1 MKLGMG
7 IQLIGVEAL
16 LKKLGKKT
24 VTTPLGEG
32 IKKITLWLQR
42 LVQMSTPVGTPES
55 TGTKGY
61 VGGRL
66 RASIT
71 SEVHPLYGKVGT
83 IVEYAPFVEHG
94 TRYMEAR
101 HVTEGSSTRILGK
114 GMFTYAL
121 EQLKEKLPEH
131 LKEIGNKIS
140 AQWKF

>member
-7 IQLIGVEAL
+7 IQLIGLEAL
-16 LKKLGKKT
+16 LKKLDKKT
-24 VTTPLGEG
+24 ITTPLEEG

-42 LVQMSTPVGTPES
+42 LVQMSTPVDT
-55 TGTKGY
+55 
-61 VGGRL
+61 GRL
-66 RASIT
+66 RASIA
-71 SEVHPLYGKVGT
+71 SEVQPLYGKVGT

>member
-16 LKKLGKKT
+16 LKKLNKKT
-24 VTTPLGEG
+24 ITEPLGEG

-42 LVQMSTPVGTPES
+42 LVQVSTPVDT
-55 TGTKGY
+55 
-61 VGGRL
+61 GRL
-66 RASIT
+66 RASIA
-71 SEVHPLYGKVGT
+71 SEVQPLCGKVGT
-83 IVEYAPFVEHG
+83 LVEYSVFVERG

>member
-16 LKKLGKKT
+16 LKKLDKKT
-24 VTTPLGEG
+24 ITEPLGEG

-42 LVQMSTPVGTPES
+42 LVQVSTPVDT
-55 TGTKGY
+55 
-61 VGGRL
+61 GRL
-66 RASIT
+66 RASIA
-71 SEVHPLYGKVGT
+71 SEVQPLCGKVGT

-101 HVTEGSSTRILGK
+101 HVTEGSSTRILGT
-114 GMFTYAL
+114 GMFAYAL
-121 EQLKEKLPEH
+121 GQLKEKLPEH
-131 LKEIGNKIS
+131 LKEIGDKIS